1 VIARNSTFT
10 YKGKPVDVRQVGR
23 HLGVRFVLEG
33 SVQRTKE
40 RLRVNAQLIEAATAR
55 HVWAE
60 RYDRKLDDV
69 FDIQDDIAQHV
80 VTELDVNLLQGEQ
93 ARTWRKTTRNR
104 AAYELYL
111 KGREHHAKFTREDMA
126 KAQSLFHEALRLDPN
141 FAMALVFL
149 GWTHYMQGIS
159 AWSADYS
166 ASNEK
171 AVELAER
178 AIGIDP
184 GLADAYAMMGNALI
198 ALGRYPEA
206 IVAADKALAAGP
218 NQADNLALVAWILAP
233 NGRSKEAVALV
244 EAGMRLNPLPPE
256 WYYGALGD
264 ALLFSGQAQEAAVAD
279 RKCIERAP
287 DFLWC
292 QLGLTVAL
300 VGAGQ
305 LDQARAHAREA
316 MRINLTITAE
326 DNSFVRS
333 TGVPEQRNWVIDALR
348 QAGLK

>member
-1 VIARNSTFT
+1 
-10 YKGKPVDVRQVGR
+10 
-23 HLGVRFVLEG
+23 
-33 SVQRTKE
+33 
-40 RLRVNAQLIEAATAR
+40 VNAQLIEAPTGR

-69 FDIQDDIAQHV
+69 FEIQDDIAQHV
-80 VTELDVNLLQGEQ
+80 VTELDVTLLQGDQ
-93 ARTWRKTTRNR
+93 ARKWRKGTRNR
-104 AAYELYL
+104 VAYELYL

-126 KAQSLFHEALRLDPN
+126 KAQALFEEALRIDPN

-159 AWSADYS
+159 AWSADYA

-171 AVELAER
+171 AVSLAKE
-178 AIGIDP
+178 AIALDS

-198 ALGRYPEA
+198 ALGRYEEA
-206 IVAADKALAAGP
+206 TAAADKGLAAGP

-233 NGRSKEAVALV
+233 NGRANEAIALV
-244 EAGMRLNPLPPE
+244 EAGLRLNPLPPE

-264 ALLFSGQAQEAAVAD
+264 ALLYAGRAQDGVDAQ
-279 RKCIERAP
+279 RKCVAQAP

-292 QLGLTVAL
+292 QLGLAVAL
-300 VGAGQ
+300 VRANRV
-305 LDQARAHAREA
+305 DEARVHARAAL
-316 MRINLTITAE
+316 RINPTITAE
-326 DNSFVRS
+326 DNSYVVS
-333 TGVPEQRNWVIDALR
+333 TGAPEDRAWVIDALR